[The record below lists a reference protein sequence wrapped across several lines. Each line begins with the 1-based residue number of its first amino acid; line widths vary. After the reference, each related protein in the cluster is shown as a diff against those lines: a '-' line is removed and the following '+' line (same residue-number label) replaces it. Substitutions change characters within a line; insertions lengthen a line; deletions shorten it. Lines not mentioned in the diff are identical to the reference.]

1 MFSSMVHVS
10 IIGLSWSRKTFTLP
24 DHYSKE
30 LRISILIAHVDYIIV
45 ATNLIIILQA
55 DECLHNQ

>member
-1 MFSSMVHVS
+1 MVHVS